1 MMRTRSYCTVLLI
14 LSFCLSLGGNLSHGE
29 EIPDLPPV
37 FPLEIAWERLLSSP
51 PSAGAAM
58 DNLRIYVPL
67 KAGRLEAIARE
78 TGETLWSIPLHTM
91 WSPVIDSTGRL
102 FVATDFTI
110 RALEAST
117 GSELWNY
124 RSQQRLS
131 SAPLLA
137 GHSLVI
143 TTMSREVLSFQVSS
157 GEFLWQS
164 SLEGSSLGHAATT
177 DQSLIV
183 FSQEGGLL
191 TALQLNNGATAWSK
205 QISGNLSAPVSA
217 RDRIFVGSTENFF
230 YALNPRNGSE
240 LWKWR
245 TGGDVIGAAADEDL
259 VYFLSLDN
267 VIRAVNRSNGNQK
280 WKATMSTRPV
290 APPRITTGAVVVSG
304 VPTQIY
310 GYVSDTG
317 LLQGSYLPLAALQE
331 PLLIDQELK
340 SYRAAVFTL
349 TRNGQLV
356 GLRPIELMFRDPVLE
371 PLSRLPGRFLQI
383 ERFPSH

>member
-1 MMRTRSYCTVLLI
+1 MRTISYCTVLLI

-67 KAGRLEAIARE
+67 EAGRLEAIARE
-78 TGETLWSIPLHTM
+78 TGKTLWSIPLHTM
-91 WSPVIDSTGRL
+91 WSPVIDSAGRL

-124 RSQQRLS
+124 RSSQKLS
-131 SAPLLA
+131 GTPLLA

-143 TTMSREVLSFQVSS
+143 TTAGREVLSFQASS
-157 GEFLWQS
+157 GELLWQG
-164 SLEGSSLGHAATT
+164 SLGSSFLGHTVTT

-183 FSQEGGLL
+183 FSQEGGFL
-191 TALQLNNGATAWSK
+191 TALQQNNGATVWSK
-205 QISGNLSAPVSA
+205 QIPGNLSILISA

-267 VIRAVNRSNGNQK
+267 VIRAVNRSNGNQQ
-280 WKATMSTRPV
+280 WKATLSTRPV
-290 APPRITTGAVVVSG
+290 ASPRVTTGAVIVSG

-317 LLQGSYLPLAALQE
+317 LLQGSYLPFAALQE

-340 SYRAAVFTL
+340 PYRAAVFTL
-349 TRNGQLV
+349 TRNGQIA
-356 GLRPIELMFRDPVLE
+356 GLRPVELMFRDPVLE
-371 PLSRLPGRFLQI
+371 PLSRLPGRLLQI
-383 ERFPSH
+383 ERFASP